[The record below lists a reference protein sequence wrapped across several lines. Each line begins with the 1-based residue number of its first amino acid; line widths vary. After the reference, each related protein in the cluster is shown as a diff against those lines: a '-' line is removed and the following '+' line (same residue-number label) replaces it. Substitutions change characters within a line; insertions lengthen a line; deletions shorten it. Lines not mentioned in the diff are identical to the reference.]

1 MTKLSIQ
8 YLISVDVFQAVGE
21 TPALAAELSSARRP
35 WRPGEVERMSGD
47 HPQQG
52 PGGSEVEEGATL
64 QRQEQ
69 RPLRGHLPHH
79 PQRQVRDEQGPGPRL

>member
-1 MTKLSIQ
+1 MLSIQ
-8 YLISVDVFQAVGE
+8 YIISADIFQAVGE
-21 TPALAAELSSARRP
+21 TPALAAELSSTRRP
-35 WRPGEVERMSGD
+35 WRPGEVERVSGD

-79 PQRQVRDEQGPGPRL
+79 PQRQVREGLRGGPRL